1 MVDKRIRYEHESF
14 GTLRFSRVQMP
25 ETPLFG
31 SSILHHEGVIMEVH
45 TADRDRQLS
54 TDWIH
59 SDKLLLR
66 LMLSTNWFVDN
77 ITRLNQGLGAPATIE
92 YVAGDD
98 KQHREWP
105 PPPEAHTE
113 FQREAEEGVE
123 ELVRSMD
130 DLIGSSKGSVRRKAE
145 SVKQQ
150 LVDNLPFINRQLK
163 RQMDRTV
170 TEAKME
176 FEAHVTVRLEELG
189 LEALRDRMPQ
199 LPDALECEKRQDAG
213 QEVAPEVTE

>member
-1 MVDKRIRYEHESF
+1 MTSASDMSTSPTGQSPSRGSPCPRRRY
-14 GTLRFSRVQMP
+14 LA
-25 ETPLFG
+25 
-31 SSILHHEGVIMEVH
+31 SSVLHRSGVMMEVH
-45 TADRDRQLS
+45 TADRDRHLS

-66 LMLSTNWFVDN
+66 LMLSPNQFVDA

-92 YVAGDD
+92 YMAGDD

-130 DLIGSSKGSVRRKAE
+130 DLIGSSKGSARRKAE

-150 LVDNLPFINRQLK
+150 LVDNLRSSTVSSNGRWTGRSPR
-163 RQMDRTV
+163 RRWSSRRTSRP
-170 TEAKME
+170 AWKSW
-176 FEAHVTVRLEELG
+176 G
-189 LEALRDRMPQ
+189 WKPLRDRMPQ
-199 LPDALECEKRQDAG
+199 LPDALECEKRQDTG